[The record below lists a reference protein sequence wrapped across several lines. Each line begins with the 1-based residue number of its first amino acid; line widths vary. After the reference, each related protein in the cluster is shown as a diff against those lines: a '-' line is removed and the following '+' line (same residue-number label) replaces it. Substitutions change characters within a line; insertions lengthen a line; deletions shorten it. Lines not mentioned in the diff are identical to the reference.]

1 VAFAVGEHV
10 KGGLYGE
17 YPSLEPSQQEEGGNL
32 KHNMDFRSVYA
43 TILED
48 WMGLNPTPIIGGNF
62 EKVRFL

>member
-1 VAFAVGEHV
+1 VAFAVGEKV
-10 KGGLYGE
+10 KGGVYGE
-17 YPSLEPSQQEEGGNL
+17 YPSLEPSKQEEGGNL

-48 WMGLNPTPIIGGNF
+48 WMGLNPTPIIGGSF